1 MARNRNLNYFNN
13 DYLDLL
19 NDDNI
24 KYITK
29 KSTEMHYPKE
39 WYDSMFYEILDYE
52 YRKVDGSIERVDYS
66 KNEKVVYL
74 KIIKLNSETMEEQ
87 KVGYVSIRDYN
98 LYFTNLLLNSSY
110 KQDKTLIADDFPVM
124 IMINDGKGKLHFQT
138 SQEEKQQIEISQKA
152 FVSEMTSAFGRS
164 YLDDYNKHLNKLKSI
179 FEYNGIKTK

>member
-1 MARNRNLNYFNN
+1 MARNRNLDYFNN

-98 LYFTNLLLNSSY
+98 LRFTNLMLNRC
-110 KQDKTLIADDFPVM
+110 
-124 IMINDGKGKLHFQT
+124 
-138 SQEEKQQIEISQKA
+138 
-152 FVSEMTSAFGRS
+152 VS
-164 YLDDYNKHLNKLKSI
+164 N
-179 FEYNGIKTK
+179 

>member
-1 MARNRNLNYFNN
+1 MARNRNLDYFNN
-13 DYLDLL
+13 NYLDLL

-24 KYITK
+24 KYIAK

-39 WYDSMFYEILDYE
+39 WHDSMFYEILDYE

-98 LYFTNLLLNSSY
+98 LRFTNLMLNSSY
-110 KQDKTLIADDFPVM
+110 KQDKTLIAKDFPVM
-124 IMINDGKGKLHFQT
+124 ESDKKGNLHFQT
-138 SQEEKQQIEISQKA
+138 SQEEKQQEEIS
-152 FVSEMTSAFGRS
+152 
-164 YLDDYNKHLNKLKSI
+164 
-179 FEYNGIKTK
+179 

>member
-1 MARNRNLNYFNN
+1 MARNRNLDYFNN
-13 DYLDLL
+13 NYLDLL

-24 KYITK
+24 KYIAK

-39 WYDSMFYEILDYE
+39 WHDSMFYEILDYE

-98 LYFTNLLLNSSY
+98 LRFTNLMLNSSY
-110 KQDKTLIADDFPVM
+110 KQDKTLIAKDFPVM
-124 IMINDGKGKLHFQT
+124 ESDKKGNLHFQT
-138 SQEEKQQIEISQKA
+138 SQEEKQQEEISQNT
-152 FVSEMTSAFGRS
+152 FVSEMTSAFGRT
-164 YLDDYNKHLNKLKSI
+164 YLDDYNKHVNKFKSI
-179 FEYNGIKTK
+179 LEYNGIKTK

>member
-124 IMINDGKGKLHFQT
+124 IM
-138 SQEEKQQIEISQKA
+138 
-152 FVSEMTSAFGRS
+152 
-164 YLDDYNKHLNKLKSI
+164 
-179 FEYNGIKTK
+179 